1 MDRHAVVWCTLVVN
15 CSSPTQLPSRP
26 LESLSCLLTIMESFD
41 KNNPEI
47 GTESLAR
54 QMHQKTV
61 QHYWVNIDGSRGGE
75 CPTLKE
81 TLIQP
86 IEAAQIQTTLL
97 AQAQV
102 LLRKTIGE
110 LRYNKSQRSTRGAF
124 CRICKECMV
133 IDKPARSGREESKS
147 VLEFQVQIKRKKPAR
162 IRWKLLRM
170 VKLDWWKAC
179 NKTDEGWPATG
190 LVTFY
195 QPDGADTLP
204 EFEVEIQRPQKR
216 VKCRQRAW
224 LWLLWE
230 F

>member
-1 MDRHAVVWCTLVVN
+1 MVHIGRKLLVSYATALPTLGVVVMSTDYYSKFWQKQSRDRDWEFGEADA
-15 CSSPTQLPSRP
+15 S
-26 LESLSCLLTIMESFD
+26 
-41 KNNPEI
+41 K
-47 GTESLAR
+47 
-54 QMHQKTV
+54 
-61 QHYWVNIDGSRGGE
+61 DGSALLGQHRWVAGGE

-179 NKTDEGWPATG
+179 NETDEGWPATG
-190 LVTFY
+190 LVTCY